1 MGRGTDRRN
10 GSAPLRARPP
20 RTDPVH
26 RALQEWE
33 VNSHML
39 LPTKTEVASHLA
51 QYRAWERLRL
61 AAPADRQVRA
71 HFEDTAYTL
80 CVLMGKRC
88 GREAADAAE
97 RYLRPSVE
105 HPPMAAPPLAAPAVA
120 VAALSG
126 P

>member
-1 MGRGTDRRN
+1 MVRYLSVHGP
-10 GSAPLRARPP
+10 SAPTRC
-20 RTDPVH
+20 TVH
-26 RALQEWE
+26 IEEWE
-33 VNSHML
+33 VNSDML

-97 RYLRPSVE
+97 HYLRPSVE

-126 P
+126 R